1 MKKKILIHVADDHQI
16 LIEGIVAV
24 VDTDKDISVEGY
36 SLTGQQVI
44 DWYSNKDN
52 IADVLIL
59 DITMPVIDGFQVLK
73 YFQDNKIEQK
83 VIVLSSYDDLRIV
96 QEVLSLGCK
105 GYISKNNAS
114 EHILRAIKAVANG
127 EQYFS
132 SDIQAVMVKSLT
144 GQDVEQ
150 GHMPNDFLIN
160 SLTERELEVLK
171 LITKQYSSM
180 QIADRLC
187 LSVNTIETYRK
198 RLLKKY
204 KVIKNINYTMLFL
217 TAYIARP
224 TAFFTF
230 IFFNNLFL

>member
-24 VDTDKDISVEGY
+24 VNTDKDISVEGY

-198 RLLKKY
+198 RLLKKIN
-204 KVIKNINYTMLFL
+204 VKNAVGLAMY
-217 TAYIARP
+217 AVK
-224 TAFFTF
+224 
-230 IFFNNLFL
+230 NNIV

>member
-1 MKKKILIHVADDHQI
+1 MGLYNFNMYFIFVKLRMKKKILIHVADDHQI

-127 EQYFS
+127 EQ
-132 SDIQAVMVKSLT
+132 
-144 GQDVEQ
+144 
-150 GHMPNDFLIN
+150 
-160 SLTERELEVLK
+160 
-171 LITKQYSSM
+171 
-180 QIADRLC
+180 
-187 LSVNTIETYRK
+187 
-198 RLLKKY
+198 
-204 KVIKNINYTMLFL
+204 
-217 TAYIARP
+217 
-224 TAFFTF
+224 
-230 IFFNNLFL
+230 